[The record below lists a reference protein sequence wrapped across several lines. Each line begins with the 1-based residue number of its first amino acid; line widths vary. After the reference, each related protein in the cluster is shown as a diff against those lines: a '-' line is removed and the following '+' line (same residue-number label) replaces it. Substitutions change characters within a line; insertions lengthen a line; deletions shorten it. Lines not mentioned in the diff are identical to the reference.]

1 MPHETELD
9 AGMQLKVDYK
19 LCPDRRG
26 DAHFEACYVRVLVV
40 SRWGTKLPNW
50 ASTDGE
56 GLPDFSRLMNN
67 ALMATDRRAPTAGN
81 LRKRRRG
88 EGTDFRQLRDYRQG
102 DSQRSID
109 WKATARQQN
118 PLAANIKKN
127 VISKSF
133 SYSTPVVVC
142 CRKTIR
148 PATSIMHC
156 TPSFTLQFY
165 RSKARRCGGA

>member
-1 MPHETELD
+1 MHIS
-9 AGMQLKVDYK
+9 GMLRARIGPFQMWEQTFQNRAAQLVKV
-19 LCPDRRG
+19 
-26 DAHFEACYVRVLVV
+26 F
-40 SRWGTKLPNW
+40 
-50 ASTDGE
+50 
-56 GLPDFSRLMNN
+56 PDFSRLMNN

-118 PLAANIKKN
+118 PLVASIKKN
-127 VISKSF
+127 AISKSF
-133 SYSTPVVVC
+133 SYSTPVDAC
-142 CRKTIR
+142 CRKMTL

-156 TPSFTLQFY
+156 MPSLLLFY
-165 RSKARRCGGA
+165 RAKKQGDAVGDDLW